1 MVGSGWFPGRIRVRC
16 SFASVAVLVALAASA
31 MAQSSASQSRAGVDT
46 ASARAG
52 VETAIA
58 RAQHLRHGINAS
70 EWFAQWGEYSAAHTD
85 RYTDAQDIALMARLG
100 FDHVRL
106 SIDAAALE
114 QSFTNLA
121 ESSSGAN
128 ADFLVRLDR
137 AVDTIL
143 SNGLAVEI
151 DLHPSDEYKKQLR
164 SGDSQVDRF
173 IALWRKLAAHY
184 ANRDPERVFFEILN
198 EPEIDDA
205 HRWGAIQARVAAAI
219 RQVDPRHTLIATGA
233 NYSSL
238 RDLLRLEPLADGNV
252 IYTFHFYDPH
262 EFTHQGANWGVAW
275 WSKTHSIPYPAPFP
289 PTPATMQKS
298 LQELPDPVDR
308 SELENYF
315 LDAWDAR
322 HIQALIDEAAD
333 WAHTHHVPLVCNEFG
348 AYRGYSDPA
357 SRANW
362 IRDTRIALE
371 ADGIGWAM
379 WDYRGGFGVVTKQ
392 DGQPAQVDESVVK
405 ALGLSAK

>member
-1 MVGSGWFPGRIRVRC
+1 
-16 SFASVAVLVALAASA
+16 
-31 MAQSSASQSRAGVDT
+31 
-46 ASARAG
+46 
-52 VETAIA
+52 
-58 RAQHLRHGINAS
+58 
-70 EWFAQWGEYSAAHTD
+70 
-85 RYTDAQDIALMARLG
+85 
-100 FDHVRL
+100 
-106 SIDAAALE
+106 LE
-114 QSFTNLA
+114 QSFTNSA
-121 ESSSGAN
+121 GGGAASN
-128 ADFLVRLDR
+128 TDFLVRLDR

-143 SNGLAVEI
+143 ANGLAVEI
-151 DLHPSDEYKKQLR
+151 DLHPSDEYKRQLR

-205 HRWGAIQARVAAAI
+205 HLWAGIQARVAAAI

-238 RDLLRLEPLADGNV
+238 RDLLRLQPLPDGNV

-275 WSKTHSIPYPAPFP
+275 WSETHSIPYPAPFP
-289 PTPATMQKS
+289 PTTASMQAF
-298 LQELPDPVDR
+298 LEQLPDPVDR

-333 WAHTHHVPLVCNEFG
+333 WAHAQHVPLVCNEFG

-362 IRDTRIALE
+362 IRDTRTALE

-405 ALGLSAK
+405 ALGLTGE